1 MFKGHNKKRVSL
13 TRYWTT
19 RYLLT
24 LCIGLT
30 IVACISALWLR
41 HTMLTYRLDM
51 IEFMAEE
58 TTNRISDNADVGIPK
73 DDNPGLFR
81 ERERF
86 MNMDINPV
94 IYIVDTNGKILSS
107 NRPKGSLEQKILISS
122 NRPKGPLEQKILISS
137 NRSKEPLEQKIQA
150 NILSSEDEVQRFTYE
165 GIPKDYYAVKKKI
178 EIADKQVGWVV
189 IIESKERLT
198 HLNQEYGQLAIMI
211 GSLALLGLGAIYFL
225 SRRLA
230 TPIKEV
236 AAAAK
241 QVQQGDY
248 NIQLP
253 ENLKEE
259 EVYELVHSFKEMAIR
274 LEQLESMR
282 TELLAGVTHEL
293 KTPVTS
299 ISGLLQAI
307 QDGVVSDDEAREF
320 VKMAIN
326 ETAKLRTMVGDLLA
340 FNSFAVNAIP
350 VKFEEL
356 EINQLVKETVK
367 QWELM
372 QDTEDIQLVL
382 TTLKEQVRVKI
393 DAIRF
398 QQIFTNLFTNAKQAV
413 KGQGEISVKLYETQE
428 AVVITVSDSG
438 YGISEE
444 EQDLIF
450 ERFYRGENKKY
461 EVRGLGLGLPLS
473 KMMAQSM
480 QGDLQLVESSERGTI
495 FELMVPK
502 ATI

>member
-1 MFKGHNKKRVSL
+1 MLKNRKKKRVSL

-30 IVACISALWLR
+30 IIAFISAIWLR
-41 HTMLTYRLDM
+41 HTTLVYRLDM

-58 TTNRISDNADVGIPK
+58 MTHRISDNVDAGIPSG
-73 DDNPGLFR
+73 DNPGLFR
-81 ERERF
+81 ERDRF
-86 MNMDINPV
+86 MNMDIKPV
-94 IYIVDTNGKILSS
+94 IYIVNTEGKI
-107 NRPKGSLEQKILISS
+107 ISS
-122 NRPKGPLEQKILISS
+122 NRPKGPREQT
-137 NRSKEPLEQKIQA
+137 IQA
-150 NILSSEDEVQRFTYE
+150 DILSSSDEVQKLTYN
-165 GIPKDYYAVKKKI
+165 GTSKVFYAVKKKI
-178 EIADKQVGWVV
+178 EIADEQVGWVV
-189 IIESKERLT
+189 IVESKERLT

-241 QVQQGDY
+241 QVQQGNY
-248 NIQLP
+248 NIKLP

-259 EVYELVHSFKEMAIR
+259 EVYELVRSFKEMAMR

-307 QDGVVSDDEAREF
+307 QDGVVAGDDAREF

-326 ETAKLRTMVGDLLA
+326 ETSKLKTMVGDLLA

-356 EINQLVKETVK
+356 EINQMLKDVVD
-367 QWELM
+367 QWRLM
-372 QDTEDIQLVL
+372 QDTDDIQLTL
-382 TTLKEQVRVKI
+382 TTLKELVTVNI

-398 QQIFTNLFTNAKQAV
+398 QQIFTNLFTNAEQAM
-413 KGQGEISVKLYETQE
+413 KGQGNINVVLYNEKE
-428 AVVITVSDSG
+428 SVVITVSDHG
-438 YGISEE
+438 QGIPKE
-444 EQDLIF
+444 EQDLVF

-473 KMMAQSM
+473 RMMAQSIH
-480 QGDLQLVESSERGTI
+480 GDLQLVDSSEKGTTFKLI
-495 FELMVPK
+495 IPK
-502 ATI
+502 ASN

>member
-1 MFKGHNKKRVSL
+1 
-13 TRYWTT
+13 
-19 RYLLT
+19 
-24 LCIGLT
+24 
-30 IVACISALWLR
+30 
-41 HTMLTYRLDM
+41 M

-58 TTNRISDNADVGIPK
+58 TTHRISDNVDAGIPNGE
-73 DDNPGLFR
+73 NPGLFR
-81 ERERF
+81 ERDRF
-86 MNMDINPV
+86 MNMDIKPV
-94 IYIVDTNGKILSS
+94 IYIVDTEGKI
-107 NRPKGSLEQKILISS
+107 ISS
-122 NRPKGPLEQKILISS
+122 NRPKGPREQS
-137 NRSKEPLEQKIQA
+137 IQA
-150 NILSSEDEVQRFTYE
+150 DILSSSDEVQKLTYN
-165 GIPKDYYAVKKKI
+165 GTSKVFYAVKKKI
-178 EIADKQVGWVV
+178 EIDDEQVGWVV
-189 IIESKERLT
+189 IVESKESLT

-248 NIQLP
+248 NIKLP

-259 EVYELVHSFKEMAIR
+259 EVYELVRSFKEMAMR

-307 QDGVVSDDEAREF
+307 QDGVVSGDDAREF

-326 ETAKLRTMVGDLLA
+326 ETSKLKTMVGDLLA

-356 EINQLVKETVK
+356 EINQMVKDVVNR
-367 QWELM
+367 WRLM
-372 QDTEDIQLVL
+372 QDTDDIQLTL
-382 TTLKEQVRVKI
+382 TTLKELVTVNI

-398 QQIFTNLFTNAKQAV
+398 QQIFTNLFTNAEQAM
-413 KGQGEISVKLYETQE
+413 KGQGNINVVLHDEKES
-428 AVVITVSDSG
+428 VVITVSD
-438 YGISEE
+438 YGQGIPKE
-444 EQDLIF
+444 EQDLVF

-473 KMMAQSM
+473 KMMAQSIL
-480 QGDLQLVESSERGTI
+480 GDLHLVESSEKGTTFKLI
-495 FELMVPK
+495 IPK
-502 ATI
+502 SNK

>member
-1 MFKGHNKKRVSL
+1 MLKNRKKKRVSL

-30 IVACISALWLR
+30 IIAFISAIWLR
-41 HTMLTYRLDM
+41 HTTLVYRLDM

-58 TTNRISDNADVGIPK
+58 MTHRISDNVDAGIPNG
-73 DDNPGLFR
+73 DNPGLFR
-81 ERERF
+81 ERDRF
-86 MNMDINPV
+86 MNMDIKPV
-94 IYIVDTNGKILSS
+94 IYIVNTEGKI
-107 NRPKGSLEQKILISS
+107 ISS
-122 NRPKGPLEQKILISS
+122 NRPKGPREQT
-137 NRSKEPLEQKIQA
+137 IQA
-150 NILSSEDEVQRFTYE
+150 DILSSSDEVQKLTYN
-165 GIPKDYYAVKKKI
+165 GTSKVFYAVKKKI
-178 EIADKQVGWVV
+178 EIADEQVGWVV
-189 IIESKERLT
+189 IVESKERLT

-241 QVQQGDY
+241 QVQQGNY
-248 NIQLP
+248 NIKLP

-259 EVYELVHSFKEMAIR
+259 EVYELVRSFKEMAMR

-307 QDGVVSDDEAREF
+307 QDGVVSGDDAREF
-320 VKMAIN
+320 VKMAIY
-326 ETAKLRTMVGDLLA
+326 ETSKLKTMVGDLLA

-356 EINQLVKETVK
+356 EINQMVKDVVN
-367 QWELM
+367 QWRLM
-372 QDTEDIQLVL
+372 QDTDDIQLTL
-382 TTLKEQVRVKI
+382 TTLKELVTVNI

-398 QQIFTNLFTNAKQAV
+398 QQIFTNLFTNAEQAM
-413 KGQGEISVKLYETQE
+413 KGQGNINVVLYDEKE
-428 AVVITVSDSG
+428 SVVITVSDHG
-438 YGISEE
+438 QGIPKE
-444 EQDLIF
+444 EQDLVF

-473 KMMAQSM
+473 KMMAQSIH
-480 QGDLQLVESSERGTI
+480 GDLHLVESSEKGTTFKLI
-495 FELMVPK
+495 IPK
-502 ATI
+502 ANN

>member
-1 MFKGHNKKRVSL
+1 MLKNRKKKRVSL

-30 IVACISALWLR
+30 IIAFISAIWLR
-41 HTMLTYRLDM
+41 HTTLVYRLDM

-58 TTNRISDNADVGIPK
+58 MTHRISDNVDAGIPNG
-73 DDNPGLFR
+73 DNPGLFR
-81 ERERF
+81 ERDRF
-86 MNMDINPV
+86 MNMDIKPV
-94 IYIVDTNGKILSS
+94 IYIVNTEGKI
-107 NRPKGSLEQKILISS
+107 ISS
-122 NRPKGPLEQKILISS
+122 NRPKGPREQT
-137 NRSKEPLEQKIQA
+137 IQA
-150 NILSSEDEVQRFTYE
+150 DILSSSDEVQKLTYN
-165 GIPKDYYAVKKKI
+165 GTSKVFYAVKKKI
-178 EIADKQVGWVV
+178 EIADEQVGWVV
-189 IIESKERLT
+189 IVESKERLT

-241 QVQQGDY
+241 QVQQGNY
-248 NIQLP
+248 NIKLP

-259 EVYELVHSFKEMAIR
+259 EVYELVRSFKEMAMR
-274 LEQLESMR
+274 LKQLESMR

-307 QDGVVSDDEAREF
+307 QDGVVSGDDAREF

-326 ETAKLRTMVGDLLA
+326 ETSKLKTMVGDLLA

-356 EINQLVKETVK
+356 EINRMVQDVVN
-367 QWELM
+367 QWRLM
-372 QDTEDIQLVL
+372 QDTDDVQLTL
-382 TTLKEQVRVKI
+382 TTLKELVTVNI

-398 QQIFTNLFTNAKQAV
+398 QQIFTNLFTNAEQAM
-413 KGQGEISVKLYETQE
+413 KGQGNINVVLYNEKE
-428 AVVITVSDSG
+428 SVVITVSDHG
-438 YGISEE
+438 QGIPKE
-444 EQDLIF
+444 EQDLVF

-461 EVRGLGLGLPLS
+461 DVRGLGLGLPLS
-473 KMMAQSM
+473 KMMAQSIH
-480 QGDLQLVESSERGTI
+480 GDLHLVESSEKGTTFKLI
-495 FELMVPK
+495 IPK
-502 ATI
+502 ANN

>member
-1 MFKGHNKKRVSL
+1 MLKNRKKKRVSL

-30 IVACISALWLR
+30 IIAFISAIWLR
-41 HTMLTYRLDM
+41 HTTLVYRLDM

-58 TTNRISDNADVGIPK
+58 MTHRISDNVDAGIPSG
-73 DDNPGLFR
+73 DNPGLFR
-81 ERERF
+81 ERDRF
-86 MNMDINPV
+86 MNMDIKPV
-94 IYIVDTNGKILSS
+94 IYIVNTEGKI
-107 NRPKGSLEQKILISS
+107 ISS
-122 NRPKGPLEQKILISS
+122 NRPKGPREQT
-137 NRSKEPLEQKIQA
+137 IQA
-150 NILSSEDEVQRFTYE
+150 DILSSSDEVQKLTYN
-165 GIPKDYYAVKKKI
+165 GTSKVFYAVKKKI
-178 EIADKQVGWVV
+178 EIADEQVGWVV
-189 IIESKERLT
+189 IVESKERLT

-241 QVQQGDY
+241 QVQQGNY
-248 NIQLP
+248 NIKLP

-259 EVYELVHSFKEMAIR
+259 EVYELVRSFKEMAMR

-307 QDGVVSDDEAREF
+307 QDGVVSGDDAREF

-326 ETAKLRTMVGDLLA
+326 ETSKLKTMVGDLLA

-356 EINQLVKETVK
+356 EINQMLKDVVN
-367 QWELM
+367 QWRLM
-372 QDTEDIQLVL
+372 QDTDDIQLTL
-382 TTLKEQVRVKI
+382 TTLKELVTVNI

-398 QQIFTNLFTNAKQAV
+398 QQIFTNLFTNAEQAM
-413 KGQGEISVKLYETQE
+413 KGQGNINVVLYDEKE
-428 AVVITVSDSG
+428 SVVITVSDHG
-438 YGISEE
+438 QGIPKE
-444 EQDLIF
+444 EQDLVF

-473 KMMAQSM
+473 RMMAQSIH
-480 QGDLQLVESSERGTI
+480 GDLQLVESSEKGTTFKLI
-495 FELMVPK
+495 IPK
-502 ATI
+502 ATN

>member
-1 MFKGHNKKRVSL
+1 
-13 TRYWTT
+13 
-19 RYLLT
+19 
-24 LCIGLT
+24 
-30 IVACISALWLR
+30 
-41 HTMLTYRLDM
+41 M

-58 TTNRISDNADVGIPK
+58 MTHRISDNVDAGIPSG
-73 DDNPGLFR
+73 DNPGLFR
-81 ERERF
+81 ERDRF
-86 MNMDINPV
+86 MNMDIKPV
-94 IYIVDTNGKILSS
+94 IYIVNTEGKI
-107 NRPKGSLEQKILISS
+107 ISS
-122 NRPKGPLEQKILISS
+122 NRPKGPREQT
-137 NRSKEPLEQKIQA
+137 IQA
-150 NILSSEDEVQRFTYE
+150 DILSSSDEVQKLTYN
-165 GIPKDYYAVKKKI
+165 GTSKVFYAVKKKI
-178 EIADKQVGWVV
+178 EIADEQVGWVV
-189 IIESKERLT
+189 IVESKERLT

-241 QVQQGDY
+241 QVQQGNY
-248 NIQLP
+248 NIKLP

-259 EVYELVHSFKEMAIR
+259 EVYELVRSFKEMAMR

-307 QDGVVSDDEAREF
+307 QDGVVSGDDAREF

-326 ETAKLRTMVGDLLA
+326 ETSKLKTMVGDLLA

-356 EINQLVKETVK
+356 EINQMLKDVVN
-367 QWELM
+367 QWRLM
-372 QDTEDIQLVL
+372 QDTDDIQLTL
-382 TTLKEQVRVKI
+382 TTLKELVTVNI

-398 QQIFTNLFTNAKQAV
+398 QQIFTNLFTNAEQAM
-413 KGQGEISVKLYETQE
+413 KGQGNINVVLYDEKE
-428 AVVITVSDSG
+428 SVVITVSDHG
-438 YGISEE
+438 QGIPKE
-444 EQDLIF
+444 EQDLVF

-473 KMMAQSM
+473 RMMAQSIH
-480 QGDLQLVESSERGTI
+480 GDLQLVESSEKGTTFKLI
-495 FELMVPK
+495 IPK
-502 ATI
+502 ATN